1 MSDNFSELVLTK
13 ETLPIVMQMA
23 ENIPG
28 GFFVYKATEKAEIIF
43 VNSVVLDIY
52 GCSSLE
58 DFKAHTG
65 YTFNGMVHPEDF
77 IKIQSSIDLQ
87 IDRSEENMDY
97 VEYRIIRKDGSV
109 RYVEDFGHFSETE
122 DFGNIYYVFITDVTD
137 KYKLGIAKNTFLF
150 NSAHDIKAPIEEI
163 KTYTRLLQKSTGNR
177 MPDFE
182 YVAKIVDATL
192 YAGGVVNEL
201 IEASELYS
209 SNIIAKEMICNIAEE
224 GAKLQSL
231 ADKKERFKD
240 QSFYFDMPSEL
251 VYMDPE
257 LFGRI
262 LGNLIGN
269 AAKYTPDGGSID
281 VSGSIIGKSDSGYG
295 RFKFT
300 VSDNGIGMSESYLKK
315 VFGLFE
321 RDMGD
326 AGDDNIGAGI
336 GFSLVKKAA
345 YAMGGSIDITSKQ
358 NEGTTVTVFL
368 PLKLYNEYIKPEVS
382 EPEDELDK
390 KKILVAEGSA
400 ENRALIDKTL
410 SDAGFLVDVVSD
422 GCDAF
427 DMFDAH
433 SENYYSLIITE
444 LKMPI
449 MTGYEAVYKIRHCD
463 RADAKTTP
471 IFVISSE
478 EDKEDRL
485 RVAESGA
492 NGHISSPIS
501 KDDLLFVTKTL
512 LGNK

>member
-28 GFFVYKATEKAEIIF
+28 GFFVYKDTEKAEIIF
-43 VNSVVLDIY
+43 VNHAVLDMY
-52 GCSSLE
+52 GCENLE
-58 DFKAHTG
+58 EFKAHTG

-109 RYVEDFGHFSETE
+109 RYVEDFGHFSQTE

-150 NSAHDIKAPIEEI
+150 NSAHDIKAPLGEI
-163 KTYTRLLQKSTGNR
+163 KRYTKLLQKSIGNKI
-177 MPDFE
+177 PESE
-182 YVAKIVDATL
+182 YVSQIADASL

-201 IEASELYS
+201 VEASELYD
-209 SNIIAKEMICNIAEE
+209 SNIVVKEMICNIDEE
-224 GAKLQSL
+224 GAKIQSL
-231 ADKKERFKD
+231 ADKKEGFKN
-240 QSFYFDMPSEL
+240 QNFYFDMPSEL

-257 LFGRI
+257 LFGRV

-269 AAKYTPDGGSID
+269 AVKYTPDGGSID
-281 VSGSIIGKSDSGYG
+281 VTGTIIGKSDTGYG

-300 VSDNGIGMSESYLKK
+300 IADNGIGMSESFLKR

-321 RDMGD
+321 REMGD
-326 AGDDNIGAGI
+326 TGDEYIGAGI

-345 YAMGGSIDITSKQ
+345 YAMGGSLDIESKP
-358 NEGTTVTVFL
+358 NEGTTVTVYL
-368 PLKLYNEYIKPEVS
+368 PLKLYNEYRKPEVIES
-382 EPEDELDK
+382 EEENK
-390 KKILVAEGSA
+390 KKILVVEHIA
-400 ENRALIDKTL
+400 ENRALIEKTL
-410 SDAGFLVDVVSD
+410 TEAGFIVDVVCD
-422 GCDAF
+422 GCDGF
-427 DMFDAH
+427 DMFEAH
-433 SENYYSLIITE
+433 SPNYYSLIITE
-444 LKMPI
+444 IQMPI
-449 MTGYEAVYKIRHCD
+449 MTGYEEIYKIRHLD
-463 RADAKTTP
+463 REDAKNTP

-485 RVAESGA
+485 KVAESGA

-501 KDDLLFVTKTL
+501 KEDLLFITNTL
-512 LGNK
+512 LGKK